1 MSMDSGDASQ
11 LQRALAQSVREH
23 WVLFLIEGIVL
34 VVLGLLAI
42 VIPPLATIAVT
53 TELLAPVSSTRRNGP
68 CPLMNTGAQMRP
80 I

>member
-1 MSMDSGDASQ
+1 MSIDSGEANR

-42 VIPPLATIAVT
+42 IIPPIAT
-53 TELLAPVSSTRRNGP
+53 
-68 CPLMNTGAQMRP
+68 MR
-80 I
+80 